1 MEAVNQP
8 KKHKYNCLFLP
19 GLPGKIK
26 RFSFFDDITDT
37 GGKIY
42 WLQYSGTYDNSEV
55 DKFTIYSSIRDIKES
70 LDQLSKEGIPILVI
84 AYSYSTY
91 LVNLVDFSDYPL
103 VFGMSLFSP
112 IHGLSSKYIG
122 EDFVKTIEQLVSDNK
137 INSDLSYW
145 EGYIENTTPTNFND
159 NFKRLSNYDFP
170 VMIAY
175 AQGDAVIK
183 AEVLSRELDRFCE
196 GANSNKL
203 LIFRQPFGYHRV
215 DSYYSDNISVFF
227 RSLEIEIDLKAIL
240 DKNIYV
246 YLWGSS
252 LNYSYSGKGSDIDL
266 LIFYDGY
273 IEKYKELNNYVESY
287 NNSHKLQFDLSI
299 NNKTDLDSKK
309 IYRYNR
315 GPVITH
321 ELSYSYFPLQPA
333 KNILNLDWKDITND
347 VYNAS
352 LILCNESKK
361 ILGKCDLKTERVKKI
376 IKYSIT
382 VFTYLQYVRGIKYLN
397 LNKIEKYL
405 DRSDSFY
412 ENISRS
418 IELKKLNYSGM
429 TLRDLYNAVKAIDSI
444 IEEQEAILGIK

>member
-1 MEAVNQP
+1 MIEISQP

-26 RFSFFDDITDT
+26 HFSFFDDITDT

-42 WLQYSGTYDNSEV
+42 WLQYSGTYNNTQSN
-55 DKFTIYSSIRDIKES
+55 KFTVDSSIQDIKES
-70 LDQLSKEGIPILVI
+70 LDQLSKEGLPILII

-91 LVNLVDFSDYPL
+91 LINLIDFSDYPL
-103 VFGMSLFSP
+103 LFGMSLFSP
-112 IHGLSSKYIG
+112 IYGLSKKYIG
-122 EDFVKTIEQLVSDNK
+122 EDFVKTIEQMVGEGDVRG
-137 INSDLSYW
+137 DLSYW
-145 EGYIENTTPTNFND
+145 KDYILNTTPDCLGDAFS
-159 NFKRLSNYDFP
+159 RLSEYSFP
-170 VMIAY
+170 VMLAY
-175 AQGDAVIK
+175 AQGDTVIG
-183 AEVLSRELDRFCE
+183 AEVLSRELDQFRD
-196 GANSNKL
+196 GVNSNKL
-203 LIFRQPFGYHRV
+203 LVFCQPFGYHRV

-227 RSLEIEIDLKAIL
+227 RSLEIEIDLRSIL
-240 DKNIYV
+240 DENIYI

-273 IEKYKELNNYVESY
+273 VEKYKELNNYVESY
-287 NNSHKLQFDLSI
+287 NSSHKMQFDLSI
-299 NNKTDLDSKK
+299 NNKTDLKSKK

-321 ELSYSYFPLQPA
+321 ELSYAYFPLRPA
-333 KNILNLDWKDITND
+333 GDIIDLDWEDVTSD

-361 ILGKCDLKTERVKKI
+361 ILGKCDLKSERVKKI

-382 VFTYLQYVRGIKYLN
+382 VFTYLQYIKGRKYLN
-397 LNKIEKYL
+397 LNRVEDYL
-405 DRSDSFY
+405 DKSDSFY
-412 ENISRS
+412 KQVSRS

-429 TLRDLYNAVKAIDSI
+429 TLKDLYDAVKAIDAI
-444 IEEQEAILGIK
+444 IEEQESILGIK